1 MLKTLRLRPG
11 HFLSAA
17 VLITVGH
24 VIYLSVP
31 LYMMIVYDKVLYSF
45 SRATLYT
52 MGIGLLVALV
62 ALVLMEYLEKR
73 LLAAAGNRLVEE
85 AQMPVLRFMAVDAA
99 GMAPTGYTRGLADLE
114 TVRDAAARGRFFVF
128 FNLPWVILYLIVL
141 VIIHP
146 LVGGIAA
153 AAVFLAAL
161 FQILLAVAEKKRYA
175 AADVMDAD
183 SRKFAGQC
191 LDQARLLAG
200 MNMVPDLGGYY
211 RRHSEKAEATRAGA
225 EGLYAGTGRVIRLI
239 HLAGPAA
246 VFGAGAFVFFNEQ
259 ITMGGIL
266 AGVVLS
272 FYLFGFLEQR
282 LADLPAA
289 IAAGAAYRRLRTFV
303 DIPPDENKL
312 SLPEPAGKFDGQGLM
327 LSLGGKPELFN
338 ISFDLVPGEMLG
350 VVGPSASGK
359 SILCRV
365 LTGVWPLS
373 GGKVLLEG
381 APISQWPEED
391 LARYMGYLPEEPLL
405 LPVTVARNI
414 ARLKEPDSEKVVAAA
429 RKAGVHEMILTL
441 SQGYDT
447 PVEQTGANLSAGQ
460 RQGIS
465 LARALYDD
473 PKVVIMDEPHNH
485 LDDKGMQGLMDC
497 MDRLREAGTTV
508 VVVTDRP
515 RILMKMDKLLM
526 IKDGKSAM
534 YGPAKEVLAQLSNR
548 QQPPQGTGV

>member
-1 MLKTLRLRPG
+1 MLKTLKLRPG

-17 VLITVGH
+17 VLTTFGH
-24 VIYLSVP
+24 LLYLSVP

-52 MGIGLLVALV
+52 MGLGLLMALV
-62 ALVLMEYLEKR
+62 ALVLIEYLEKR
-73 LLAAAGNRLVEE
+73 LLAAAGNRMAVN
-85 AQMPVLRFMAVDAA
+85 AQISVLKSMAVDAA
-99 GMAPTGYTRGLADLE
+99 GVTPGGYTRGLADLE
-114 TVRDAAARGRFFVF
+114 TVREAAARGRFFLF
-128 FNLPWVILYLIVL
+128 FNLPWVIVYLIVL
-141 VIIHP
+141 VVIHP
-146 LVGGIAA
+146 LVGGIGA

-161 FQILLAVAEKKRYA
+161 FQILLVVAEKKRYS
-175 AADVMDAD
+175 AADVMDSD

-200 MNMVPDLGGYY
+200 MNMDPELAEYY
-211 RRHSEKAEATRAGA
+211 RCHRKKADALRAGA
-225 EGLYAGTGRVIRLI
+225 DGLYAGVGRVIRLV
-239 HLAGPAA
+239 HLVGPAA
-246 VFGAGAFVFFNEQ
+246 VFGAGAYVFFNEQ

-266 AGVVLS
+266 AGVALS

-289 IAAGAAYRRLRTFV
+289 IAAGTAYRRLRAFV

-312 SLPEPAGKFDGQGLM
+312 SLPEPSGKFAGQGMTLAPAGKPL
-327 LSLGGKPELFN
+327 LLN
-338 ISFDLVPGEMLG
+338 ISFDLAPGEMLG
-350 VVGPSASGK
+350 VVGPSSAGK
-359 SILCRV
+359 SILCRA
-365 LTGVWPLS
+365 LTGIWPLS
-373 GGKVLLEG
+373 GGKVMLEG
-381 APISQWPEED
+381 APLTQWPETD

-405 LPVTVARNI
+405 LPVSVSRNI
-414 ARLKEPDSEKVVAAA
+414 ARLRDPDPEKVVAAA

-473 PKVVIMDEPHNH
+473 PKVVVMDEPHNH
-485 LDDKGMQGLMDC
+485 LDDKGTQGLMDC
-497 MDRLREAGTTV
+497 LDRLRDAGTTV

-515 RILMKMDKLLM
+515 RILTKMDKLLM

-534 YGPAKEVLAQLSNR
+534 YGPAREVLAQLSNR
-548 QQPPQGTGV
+548 QPPQGTGE